1 MFIPDTNNDYDIFI
15 SEQEKIIFKQNED
28 PIPTLNLNVES
39 ASNEII
45 KDSIYNDSVNQ
56 NIIEQDNVTF
66 KENVIIVIC
75 VRNKH
80 VVIIWNKY
88 YLQKICLEQ

>member
-1 MFIPDTNNDYDIFI
+1 MLIPDTNDYDIFI

-28 PIPTLNLNVES
+28 FIPRLNLNVES

-66 KENVIIVIC
+66 KENVDFTSIKVLHIENINNNENV
-75 VRNKH
+75 
-80 VVIIWNKY
+80 
-88 YLQKICLEQ
+88 